1 MYCANCGVKL
11 ADTEKKCPLCGTEAY
26 HPDIIRP
33 EVNPL
38 YPQDFIPK
46 REISKTTIHIILLTL
61 FITPILVTLY
71 CDLYINKMVT
81 WSAYVMFAI
90 SLIYVIFVLPFW
102 FKRPTPAVFV
112 PLDFFSIILLLHYIN
127 YSTSGDWFLSFAFPV
142 VTYLG
147 LIVTAATVLLYY
159 LKKGYLYV
167 IGGFFIALGLFM
179 EIIELFIMITFKL
192 NFDGWSL
199 IPMIPLVLFG
209 LGLIAISTSRT
220 AREALARKL
229 HI

>member
-71 CDLYINKMVT
+71 CDLYINKGVT
-81 WSAYVMFAI
+81 WSA
-90 SLIYVIFVLPFW
+90 
-102 FKRPTPAVFV
+102 
-112 PLDFFSIILLLHYIN
+112 
-127 YSTSGDWFLSFAFPV
+127 
-142 VTYLG
+142 
-147 LIVTAATVLLYY
+147 
-159 LKKGYLYV
+159 
-167 IGGFFIALGLFM
+167 
-179 EIIELFIMITFKL
+179 
-192 NFDGWSL
+192 
-199 IPMIPLVLFG
+199 
-209 LGLIAISTSRT
+209 
-220 AREALARKL
+220 
-229 HI
+229 